1 MATGQFARSDV
12 ISSIEEVAT
21 DYVGELMAKAASR
34 AHLRRLGIEDERLS
48 VDNVNAV
55 MQSLE
60 GALAVLVGDRTASV
74 VVGEIRRKIGLR

>member
-1 MATGQFARSDV
+1 MATTHCSRADL

-21 DYVGELMAKAASR
+21 DYVGELMAKAASQ
-34 AHLRRLGIEDERLS
+34 AHLRRLQIEDERLS
-48 VDNVNAV
+48 ADSVDAV

-74 VVGEIRRKIGLR
+74 AVGEIRRKIGLR